1 MPYITVEEDVDI
13 IDILSECTTSEL
25 AEAAQHIV
33 REAAESDHVKKAMV
47 SEMLEHSDSFGRDL
61 VKNFGKGSSTYS
73 PEGSSTYSPLE
84 QEHIE
89 KMELL
94 ASKFYSLSPED
105 EKALEEIYQKYR

>member
-13 IDILSECTTSEL
+13 EDILSDCSNFEL
-25 AEAAQHIV
+25 KEAAQYIV
-33 REAAESDHVKKAMV
+33 RKAAENDSVREAMV

-61 VKNFGKGSSTYS
+61 VKNFGK
-73 PEGSSTYSPLE
+73 GSSTYSPLE

>member
-13 IDILSECTTSEL
+13 EDILSDCSTLEL
-25 AEAAQHIV
+25 KGAAQYIV
-33 REAAESDHVKKAMV
+33 REAAENDSVREAMV
-47 SEMLEHSDSFGRDL
+47 SEMLEHTDSFGRDL
-61 VKNFGKGSSTYS
+61 VKNFGK
-73 PEGSSTYSPLE
+73 GSSTYSPLE

-105 EKALEEIYQKYR
+105 EKALEGIYQKYR

>member
-13 IDILSECTTSEL
+13 IDILSECTTVEL

-47 SEMLEHSDSFGRDL
+47 SEMAEHSDSFGNNLINQLKTFR
-61 VKNFGKGSSTYS
+61 K
-73 PEGSSTYSPLE
+73 GSSTYSPLE

>member
-1 MPYITVEEDVDI
+1 MPNITVEEDVDI
-13 IDILSECTTSEL
+13 EDILSDCSNFEL
-25 AEAAQHIV
+25 KEAAQYIV
-33 REAAESDHVKKAMV
+33 REAAENDSVREAMV
-47 SEMLEHSDSFGRDL
+47 SEMLEHTDSFGNDL
-61 VKNFGKGSSTYS
+61 INQLKTFRK
-73 PEGSSTYSPLE
+73 GSSTYSPLE

>member
-13 IDILSECTTSEL
+13 EDILSDCSTSEL
-25 AEAAQHIV
+25 KEAAQYMV
-33 REAAESDHVKKAMV
+33 REAAENPSVREAMV
-47 SEMLEHSDSFGRDL
+47 SEMLEHTDSFGRDI
-61 VKNFGKGSSTYS
+61 VKNFGKVGK
-73 PEGSSTYSPLE
+73 GNSTYSPLE

-105 EKALEEIYQKYR
+105 EEALEEIYQKYR

>member
-13 IDILSECTTSEL
+13 IDILSECTTVEL
-25 AEAAQHIV
+25 IEAAQHIV

-47 SEMLEHSDSFGRDL
+47 SQMLEHSDSFGRDL
-61 VKNFGKGSSTYS
+61 VKNFGKGNSS
-73 PEGSSTYSPLE
+73 YSPLE

-94 ASKFYSLSPED
+94 ASKFYTMSNED
-105 EKALEEIYQKYR
+105 VSTLEAIYQKYR

>member
-13 IDILSECTTSEL
+13 EDILSDCSTLEL
-25 AEAAQHIV
+25 KAAAQYIV
-33 REAAESDHVKKAMV
+33 REAAENDSVREAMV
-47 SEMLEHSDSFGRDL
+47 SEMLEHTDSFGRDL
-61 VKNFGKGSSTYS
+61 VKNFGK
-73 PEGSSTYSPLE
+73 GSSTYSPLE

>member
-13 IDILSECTTSEL
+13 EDILSDCSTLEL
-25 AEAAQHIV
+25 KDAAQYIV
-33 REAAESDHVKKAMV
+33 REAAENDSVREAMV
-47 SEMLEHSDSFGRDL
+47 SEMLEHTDSFGRDL
-61 VKNFGKGSSTYS
+61 VKNFGK
-73 PEGSSTYSPLE
+73 GSSTYSPLE

>member
-1 MPYITVEEDVDI
+1 MPNITVEEDVDI
-13 IDILSECTTSEL
+13 EDILSDCSTSEL
-25 AEAAQHIV
+25 KEAAQYIV
-33 REAAESDHVKKAMV
+33 REAAENDSVREAMV
-47 SEMLEHSDSFGRDL
+47 SEMLEHTDSFGRDL
-61 VKNFGKGSSTYS
+61 VKNFGK
-73 PEGSSTYSPLE
+73 GSSTYSPLE

>member
-61 VKNFGKGSSTYS
+61 VKNFGKGN
-73 PEGSSTYSPLE
+73 STYSPLE

>member
-13 IDILSECTTSEL
+13 EDILSDCSNFEL
-25 AEAAQHIV
+25 KEAAQYIV
-33 REAAESDHVKKAMV
+33 RKAAENDSVREAMV
-47 SEMLEHSDSFGRDL
+47 SEMLEHTDSFGRDL
-61 VKNFGKGSSTYS
+61 VKNFGK
-73 PEGSSTYSPLE
+73 GSSTYSPLE

>member
-13 IDILSECTTSEL
+13 EDILSDCSTSEL
-25 AEAAQHIV
+25 KEAAQYIV
-33 REAAESDHVKKAMV
+33 REAAENDSVREAMV
-47 SEMLEHSDSFGRDL
+47 SEMLEHTDSFGRDP
-61 VKNFGKGSSTYS
+61 VKNFGK
-73 PEGSSTYSPLE
+73 GSSTYSPLE

-105 EKALEEIYQKYR
+105 EKALEGIYQKYR

>member
-13 IDILSECTTSEL
+13 EDILSDCSNFEL
-25 AEAAQHIV
+25 KEAAQYIV
-33 REAAESDHVKKAMV
+33 REAAENDSVREAMV
-47 SEMLEHSDSFGRDL
+47 SEMLEHTDSFGRDL
-61 VKNFGKGSSTYS
+61 VKNFGK
-73 PEGSSTYSPLE
+73 GSSTYSPLE

>member
-13 IDILSECTTSEL
+13 EDILSDCSNFEL
-25 AEAAQHIV
+25 KEAAQYIV
-33 REAAESDHVKKAMV
+33 REAAENDSVREAMV
-47 SEMLEHSDSFGRDL
+47 SEMLEHTDSFGRDL
-61 VKNFGKGSSTYS
+61 VKNFGKGI
-73 PEGSSTYSPLE
+73 STYSPLE